1 MRSPKLEQSGA
12 IEYLEAYPS
21 RVSAITLKSSVKAKD
36 LRPDALTWVIVG
48 DLDVIEDKVR
58 EMNLGEV
65 TILKKQNNDC
75 VNLKKGCECSP
86 FYISTK

>member
-1 MRSPKLEQSGA
+1 MSALTETLNKGKT

-21 RVSAITLKSSVKAKD
+21 RVSAITLDQVQSEAKD
-36 LRPDALTWVIVG
+36 LLRPDALTWVIIG

-65 TILKKQNNDC
+65 TILK
-75 VNLKKGCECSP
+75 E
-86 FYISTK
+86 TK